1 VAKIQRQ
8 LVYRE
13 FPIEDLEGLCNGAVS
28 ADELVKRIHA
38 TGEKAKQQGFDDFY
52 IFGTAI
58 RDDDYCDKVKLSLR
72 GSRPETRDEQGQR
85 EAEELQRSVEQ
96 LKRDQKQRTAATE
109 MVRSVARGAVRG
121 LTQKEVLA
129 LWREA
134 QEEA

>member
-1 VAKIQRQ
+1 V
-8 LVYRE
+8 E
-13 FPIEDLEGLCNGAVS
+13 
-28 ADELVKRIHA
+28 
-38 TGEKAKQQGFDDFY
+38 
-52 IFGTAI
+52 
-58 RDDDYCDKVKLSLR
+58 LSLR